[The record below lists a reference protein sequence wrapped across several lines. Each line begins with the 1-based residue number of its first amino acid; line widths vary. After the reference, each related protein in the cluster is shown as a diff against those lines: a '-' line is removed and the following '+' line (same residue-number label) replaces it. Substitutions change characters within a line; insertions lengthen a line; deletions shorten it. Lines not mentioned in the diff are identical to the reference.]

1 MEEELIK
8 RILPHSA
15 EAEQSVVGS
24 MLMDKDAVLTA
35 SEKLTKDDFY
45 QYQYGVL
52 FEAMVELYQEG
63 APVDV
68 VTVQDR
74 LRKKDIPPEVSS
86 LDFLREVY
94 SSMYIS
100 ANVQRR
106 QRGHGRNPG
115 IYGKK
120 DLRPFEAA

>member
-68 VTVQDR
+68 VIID
-74 LRKKDIPPEVSS
+74 
-86 LDFLREVY
+86 
-94 SSMYIS
+94 
-100 ANVQRR
+100 
-106 QRGHGRNPG
+106 G
-115 IYGKK
+115 
-120 DLRPFEAA
+120 